1 MDAAGRTGAGDGDG
15 GGCGGGGGGGG
26 GDRGGGVLLARPAK
40 PAGWRARYAGRLL
53 ACRMGGC
60 PEGHCDTRSR
70 IMHDRILSM
79 RRERERYSAVGTEN
93 EEEEEEEENEE
104 EERKRRRRKRRG
116 RRWRRRPSP
125 PSLVDVRS
133 SERSNRTLTRN

>member
-15 GGCGGGGGGGG
+15 GGGRGRSGGGGGGGG
-26 GDRGGGVLLARPAK
+26 GSGGGGRGGGAAGTAK

-79 RRERERYSAVGTEN
+79 RRERERCSAVGTEN
-93 EEEEEEEENEE
+93 EVEDEEDEEEEEEEEE
-104 EERKRRRRKRRG
+104 VEVE
-116 RRWRRRPSP
+116 SMC
-125 PSLVDVRS
+125 VRANVRT
-133 SERSNRTLTRN
+133 ERSPGTSSNAMLQS